1 MREDL
6 LEPNPEKPWLMKWE
20 KAIGS
25 AVIEVPPY
33 EFLEGERT
41 SIPPEDPYLKSV
53 FNICECGH
61 AGGDHRPYCIVIGC
75 GCEEMKETKE
85 WENKKI
91 ALRHLLNLGT
101 MVGGHIGDTEAE
113 GFTFKEGM

>member
-20 KAIGS
+20 KAIGP
-25 AVIEVPPY
+25 AVIEVSPY

-41 SIPPEDPYLKSV
+41 IIPPEDPYLKSV
-53 FNICECGH
+53 LNICECGH

-75 GCEEMKETKE
+75 GCERMKETKE
-85 WENKKI
+85 WEKKEI
-91 ALRHLLNLGT
+91 ELRHLLNLGT
-101 MVGGHIGDTEAE
+101 MAGKEISDTEFE
-113 GFTFKEGM
+113 DSTFDGGM